1 MLALGVI
8 ILAILLPRLQ
18 NISFG
23 TGGVNLT
30 LKDLPQKVDALI
42 KQTNA
47 IQSSSAGEGGGY
59 KTEFKQELKE
69 APLINLN
76 SKEIDQKYL
85 NDPPKEGGVDWPR
98 ETTEN

>member
-23 TGGVNLT
+23 TGGINLT

-47 IQSSSAGEGGGY
+47 IQSSVMS
-59 KTEFKQELKE
+59 T
-69 APLINLN
+69 
-76 SKEIDQKYL
+76 
-85 NDPPKEGGVDWPR
+85 
-98 ETTEN
+98 